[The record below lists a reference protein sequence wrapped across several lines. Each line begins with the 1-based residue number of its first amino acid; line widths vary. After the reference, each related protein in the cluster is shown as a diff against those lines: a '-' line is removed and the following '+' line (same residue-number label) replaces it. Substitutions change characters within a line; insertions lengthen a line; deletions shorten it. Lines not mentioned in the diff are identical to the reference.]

1 MVKEEFKYK
10 GHCHG
15 LPLEQENSDM
25 ANLSDMSAVPS
36 QVNLEGWSIGLA
48 TSEYIEAARQQDASA
63 KQLAPQYD
71 PVERPSHYTQGPME
85 VIDIIEQYG
94 FCNDFRLGNCV
105 KYLFRH
111 NLKGAALQD
120 LKKARWY
127 LDRYINSLEE

>member
-15 LPLEQENSDM
+15 LPLEE
-25 ANLSDMSAVPS
+25 
-36 QVNLEGWSIGLA
+36 
-48 TSEYIEAARQQDASA
+48 
-63 KQLAPQYD
+63 QYD

-94 FCNDFRLGNCV
+94 FCDDFRLGNCI

-111 NLKGAALQD
+111 NLKGTALQD

-127 LDRYINSLEE
+127 LDRYINALEKAETKG

>member
-15 LPLEQENSDM
+15 LPLEQ
-25 ANLSDMSAVPS
+25 
-36 QVNLEGWSIGLA
+36 
-48 TSEYIEAARQQDASA
+48 
-63 KQLAPQYD
+63 QYD
-71 PVERPSHYTQGPME
+71 PVERPAHYVQGPME

-94 FCNDFRLGNCV
+94 FCSDFRLGNCA

-111 NLKGAALQD
+111 NLKGTALQD

-127 LDRYINSLEE
+127 LDRYINSLEKVETKG